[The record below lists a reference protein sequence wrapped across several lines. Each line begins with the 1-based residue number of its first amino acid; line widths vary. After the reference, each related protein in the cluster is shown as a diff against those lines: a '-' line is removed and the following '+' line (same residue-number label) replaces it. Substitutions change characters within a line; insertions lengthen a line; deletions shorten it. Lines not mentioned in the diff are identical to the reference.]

1 MRLAEALLFALKARG
16 ARAVFGIPGDF
27 ALPFFKVAEE
37 SGILPLHT
45 LSHEPAVGF
54 AADGAARMGDGAARM
69 GASLGVAA
77 VTYGAGA
84 LNMVNPVAGAYVE
97 KSPLVVISGAPGRHE
112 GDSGLMIHHQGKTLD
127 SQFNIFKEIT
137 CAQTRLD
144 DAATAPG
151 EIARVLGACRDHSRP
166 VYIELPRDMV
176 AAEIGDIPADPVLPC
191 DADAV
196 AACADDVLATLAKAQ
211 RPVLLVCAEVRRYG
225 LEHKV
230 AELSR
235 RLSAPVVTTFMG
247 RGLLSGTAAPP
258 AGVYLGVA
266 GDPDITRLVEES
278 DGLLMLGAIL
288 CDTNF
293 SISKRKIDMRSA
305 VHVADRRVTLGWR
318 SYADIPAD
326 RLVEALLERLPAAP
340 AAPNDTRP
348 AVTPHAVPLGLVA
361 DDNLI
366 EPMDIARAVNDLFRR
381 HGPAPIAGDVGDC
394 LFTAMDMSDDGLMA
408 PGVYAG
414 MGFGVPAGMGAQ
426 AVSGKRMLI
435 LVGDGAFQMTGWELG
450 NARRMGVDPVVIVFN
465 NASWEM
471 LRTFQPE
478 SAFNN
483 LEERRFADMA
493 PLLGGDGYRAATR
506 SQLATALETAW
517 TTRGKFQLVEAMIPR
532 GRMSDTL
539 TRFIAGTRRMHA
551 PSGGE

>member
-1 MRLAEALLFALKARG
+1 MRLAEALLRALKARG

-37 SGILPLHT
+37 SRILPLHT

-54 AADGAARMGDGAARM
+54 AADGAGRMAGG
-69 GASLGVAA
+69 LGVAA

-84 LNMVNPVAGAYVE
+84 LNMVNPVAAGYVE

-112 GDSGLMIHHQGKTLD
+112 GDSGLMIHHQGKTLG

-144 DAATAPG
+144 DAATAPA
-151 EIARVLGACRDHSRP
+151 EIARVLGACRDWSRP

-176 AAEIGDIPADPVLPC
+176 AAAVDAVPADPALPC
-191 DADAV
+191 NAEAV
-196 AACADDVLATLAKAQ
+196 AACADDALATLAKAA

-225 LEHKV
+225 LEEKV
-230 AELSR
+230 AELAR
-235 RLSAPVVTTFMG
+235 RLSVPVVATFMG
-247 RGLLSGTAAPP
+247 RGLLSGTATPP
-258 AGVYLGVA
+258 VGVYLGVA
-266 GDPDITRLVEES
+266 GDAEVTRLVEES

-293 SISKRKIDMRSA
+293 SISKRKIDMRRA
-305 VHVADRRVTLGWR
+305 IHAADRRVTLGWR
-318 SYADIPAD
+318 SYADIPLD
-326 RLVEALLERLPAAP
+326 RLVDALLARLPAEAKGEHPGAP
-340 AAPNDTRP
+340 
-348 AVTPHAVPLGLVA
+348 PHAVPVGLVA
-361 DDNLI
+361 DNGVI

-381 HGPAPIAGDVGDC
+381 HGPAPIASDIGDC
-394 LFTAMDMSDDGLMA
+394 LFTAMDMLDDGLMA

-426 AVSGKRMLI
+426 AASGKRMLI

-450 NARRMGVDPVVIVFN
+450 NARRMGIDPVVIVFN

-478 SAFNN
+478 SAFND
-483 LEERRFADMA
+483 LDDWRFADMA
-493 PLLGGDGYRAATR
+493 RGMGGEGVRATTR
-506 SQLATALETAW
+506 AELAAALEKAW
-517 TTRGKFQLVEAMIPR
+517 TTRGRFQLIEAMIPR

-539 TRFIAGTRRMHA
+539 TRFVAGTKRIHT
-551 PSGGE
+551 PTS

>member
-1 MRLAEALLFALKARG
+1 MRLAEALLIALKTRG

-37 SGILPLHT
+37 SGVLPLHT
-45 LSHEPAVGF
+45 LSHEPSVGF
-54 AADGAARMGDGAARM
+54 AADGAARMGDGRTA
-69 GASLGVAA
+69 GGLGVAA

-84 LNMVNPVAGAYVE
+84 LNMVNPVAAAYVE

-144 DAATAPG
+144 DAAKAPA
-151 EIARVLGACRDHSRP
+151 EIARVLGACRAWSRP

-176 AAEIGDIPADPVLPC
+176 AAEVAAVPDDPALPFNEE
-191 DADAV
+191 AA
-196 AACADDVLATLAKAQ
+196 AACADDVLATLAKAA
-211 RPVLLVCAEVRRYG
+211 RPALLVCAEVRRYG
-225 LEHKV
+225 LEDKV
-230 AELSR
+230 AELAR
-235 RLSAPVVTTFMG
+235 RLAVPVVTTFMG
-247 RGLLSGTAAPP
+247 RGLLSGTATPP
-258 AGVYLGVA
+258 LGVYLGVA
-266 GDPDITRLVEES
+266 GDEGVTRLVEDS

-293 SISKRKIDMRSA
+293 SISKRKIDMRRA
-305 VHVADRRVTLGWR
+305 VHAADRRVSIGWR
-318 SYADIPAD
+318 HYDDLPLD
-326 RLVEALLERLPAAP
+326 RLVDALLARLPSEP
-340 AAPNDTRP
+340 AARP
-348 AVTPHAVPLGLVA
+348 SAVAAVRAVPADLVA
-361 DDNLI
+361 DDQPI
-366 EPMDIARAVNDLFRR
+366 EPMDVARAVNDLFRR
-381 HGPAPIAGDVGDC
+381 HGAAPIASDIGDC
-394 LFTAMDMSDDGLMA
+394 LFTAMDMLDDGLMA

-414 MGFGVPAGMGAQ
+414 MGFGVPAGLGAQ
-426 AVSGKRMLI
+426 AASGRRMLI

-478 SAFNN
+478 SAFND
-483 LEERRFADMA
+483 LDDWRFADMA
-493 PLLGGDGYRAATR
+493 AGMGGDGLRAATR
-506 SQLATALETAW
+506 GELAAALEKAW
-517 TTRGKFQLVEAMIPR
+517 TTRGRFQLIEAMIPR

-539 TRFIAGTRRMHA
+539 ARFVAGTKRIHT
-551 PSGGE
+551 PES